1 MQYRNKRNSITKQDI
16 TGSIVLVNRFKL
28 ALAAAVLYPD
38 MVRIRNP
45 FLAPPPSHKQL
56 PLNCTNMF

>member
-45 FLAPPPSHKQL
+45 FLAPPL
-56 PLNCTNMF
+56 PQTTAFELY

>member
-1 MQYRNKRNSITKQDI
+1 MQYRNKRNSRTKQDI
-16 TGSIVLVNRFKL
+16 TGSIVLVNRFIL

-45 FLAPPPSHKQL
+45 FFAPPL
-56 PLNCTNMF
+56 PQTTVFELY

>member
-1 MQYRNKRNSITKQDI
+1 MLMQYRNKRNSITKQYI
-16 TGSIVLVNRFKL
+16 TGSIVLVNRFRL

-45 FLAPPPSHKQL
+45 FLAPPPL
-56 PLNCTNMF
+56 PQSTAFELY